1 MKTVTKVNK
10 PKSNA
15 EIGERIKYL
24 RCNLLMSQEDLA
36 KKVGRKREE
45 ITMFEKGTRCIDVYT
60 LKDIARVFNVSTD
73 YLLGLSNF
81 ENANADRIAINELT
95 GLSDNA
101 INNLINI
108 KKYHSQSI
116 IDTINYLLEQEKYC
130 PNEYYEL
137 KPNEKITDKQEQILT
152 RAWKNW
158 EEKNYK
164 TIFTNISN
172 YFNVKVDSK
181 EKIHL
186 KSNLNELEKEI
197 AKKHNTLSNEIIS
210 NQDLADT
217 IMLKKI
223 EKLFED
229 AKKDYLMQSERNE
242 K

>member
-1 MKTVTKVNK
+1 M
-10 PKSNA
+10 
-15 EIGERIKYL
+15 
-24 RCNLLMSQEDLA
+24 
-36 KKVGRKREE
+36 
-45 ITMFEKGTRCIDVYT
+45 
-60 LKDIARVFNVSTD
+60 
-73 YLLGLSNF
+73 
-81 ENANADRIAINELT
+81 
-95 GLSDNA
+95 
-101 INNLINI
+101 
-108 KKYHSQSI
+108 
-116 IDTINYLLEQEKYC
+116 
-130 PNEYYEL
+130 
-137 KPNEKITDKQEQILT
+137 T

-164 TIFTNISN
+164 RIFTNISN